1 MYFISD
7 GSRKTEEIRSN
18 SYFCLLTGLLGYFK
32 MAFQNKPTVFF
43 PAQICHQGTK
53 PYPYK
58 VTEVPRS
65 STKSSLFYSSGN
77 RDTVIGYFGKDK
89 EIQHQSLQNQQW
101 SDGYENRLLHHCPL
115 ALHPKF
121 SVIPFSPVRAQPFR
135 ATKLELRLC
144 IYT

>member
-101 SDGYENRLLHHCPL
+101 SDGYENRLLPSSPSRPS
-115 ALHPKF
+115 PKIF
-121 SVIPFSPVRAQPFR
+121 SYSFQSSKSTTF
-135 ATKLELRLC
+135 
-144 IYT
+144 